1 MDKDNKFL
9 SAELKSLEDSLLSTL
24 DKHSRVEKLSN
35 EKVADLQKQLEHAQ
49 KALMVM
55 KNAMVDTPDKS
66 VMVDLEKKAALLN
79 VYERQ
84 INELQASNAVLKSQL
99 ADNEDAF
106 RKQLVVLDEKLKS
119 SETERKSD
127 NSLLRAQ
134 ENEMVQMKANLAD
147 LETQLKVARVPDL
160 AQVEQLRNQLKIEKD
175 TSDSLRTR
183 LKTSDVEKL
192 EMSEQLV
199 LANSDL
205 DRHRQLLSAMKSKV
219 EDLSQTKVRNF
230 ITRSDEI
237 SSSTTGWLSK
247 ICSFKAREA
256 HSSRGRT
263 RPSTPCTREKESWRV
278 CLCCSL
284 QVKTAKDCIRQCQT
298 AGRTRSCAG

>member
-79 VYERQ
+79 VLKRQ

-199 LANSDL
+199 W
-205 DRHRQLLSAMKSKV
+205 QI
-219 EDLSQTKVRNF
+219 Q
-230 ITRSDEI
+230 I
-237 SSSTTGWLSK
+237 
-247 ICSFKAREA
+247 
-256 HSSRGRT
+256 
-263 RPSTPCTREKESWRV
+263 
-278 CLCCSL
+278 
-284 QVKTAKDCIRQCQT
+284 
-298 AGRTRSCAG
+298 